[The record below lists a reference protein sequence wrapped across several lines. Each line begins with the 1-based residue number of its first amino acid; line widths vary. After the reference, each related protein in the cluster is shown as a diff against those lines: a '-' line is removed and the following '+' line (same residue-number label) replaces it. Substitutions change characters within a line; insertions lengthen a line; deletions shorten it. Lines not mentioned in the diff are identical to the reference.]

1 MTTTLLEQTVGEIA
15 AQSADAVRVFEK
27 LGIDYCCGGKRTLGE
42 VCVTKGLEAQ
52 QVVEAIEKAGVQA
65 AEQDWRKASLRDL
78 TGHIIAKHHE
88 FLRSEMPLLS
98 ARLLKV
104 VQVHGGKDSRLQELQ
119 GVFEDLR
126 DELDM
131 HLHKEEMILFPY
143 IEHLDATA
151 EAGLPL
157 GQVPFG
163 SVENPIRMMEHEH
176 DSAGRALERM
186 RQLTDGYALPEFACA
201 TVRALWQGLENFEKD
216 LHQHIHLENNILH
229 PRSIALE
236 ARLS

>member
-27 LGIDYCCGGKRTLGE
+27 LGIDYCCGGKRTLGA
-42 VCVTKGLEAQ
+42 CATKGLEAQ
-52 QVVEAIEKAGVQA
+52 QVVEAIEKAGALA

-186 RQLTDGYALPEFACA
+186 RQLTDGYVLPEFACA

>member
-1 MTTTLLEQTVGEIA
+1 MTTTLEQTVGEIA

-52 QVVEAIEKAGVQA
+52 QVLDAIAASGGQA

-78 TGHIIAKHHE
+78 TSYIVAKHHE

-98 ARLLKV
+98 ARLQKV
-104 VQVHGGKDSRLQELQ
+104 VQVHGEKDSRLQELR

-131 HLHKEEMILFPY
+131 HMHKEEMILFPY
-143 IEHLDATA
+143 IEHLEGVA
-151 EAGLPL
+151 EAGVPL
-157 GQVPFG
+157 GDVPFG
-163 SVENPIRMMEHEH
+163 SVGNPIRMMEHEH
-176 DSAGRALERM
+176 ESAGRALERI
-186 RQLTDGYALPEFACA
+186 RQLTNGFVLPEFACA
-201 TVRALWQGLENFEKD
+201 TVRALWQGLDNFEKD

-229 PRSIALE
+229 LRAIELE
-236 ARLS
+236 SQLS

>member
-1 MTTTLLEQTVGEIA
+1 MTTTLEQTVGEIA

-42 VCVTKGLEAQ
+42 VCATKGLQAGD
-52 QVVEAIEKAGVQA
+52 VVSALENSGARTV
-65 AEQDWRKASLRDL
+65 EQDWRKAALRDL
-78 TGHIIAKHHE
+78 TSHIVTKHHE

-98 ARLLKV
+98 ARLSKV
-104 VQVHGGKDSRLQELQ
+104 VQVHGSKDARLQELAT
-119 GVFEDLR
+119 VFEHLR

-143 IEHLDATA
+143 IEQLEYIAQS
-151 EAGLPL
+151 
-157 GQVPFG
+157 GQPMGYPPFG

-176 DSAGRALERM
+176 DSAGRALEQIR
-186 RQLTDGYALPEFACA
+186 RLTSDFALPEFACA

-229 PRSIALE
+229 LRAIDLE
-236 ARLS
+236 SRLS